1 MTLVQKELISFAH
14 MASQGLRPI
23 QQFTLRMAIC
33 KYRGVPY
40 CNRTA
45 DPAQIPAK
53 LKGIFFDLMSMYGVG
68 RKRDRGI
75 KSEERCGER
84 RH

>member
-23 QQFTLRMAIC
+23 QQFTLRMDIR

-45 DPAQIPAK
+45 DPAQIAAK
-53 LKGIFFDLMSMYGVG
+53 LKGIFFDLCMERVG
-68 RKRDRGI
+68 RKGDRGI
-75 KSEERCGER
+75 KFEERCGER